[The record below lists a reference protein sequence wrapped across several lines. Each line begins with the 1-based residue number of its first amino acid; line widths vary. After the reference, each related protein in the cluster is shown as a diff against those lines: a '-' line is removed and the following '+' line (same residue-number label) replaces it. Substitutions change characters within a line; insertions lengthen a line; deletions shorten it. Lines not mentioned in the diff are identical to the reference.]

1 MADIS
6 LNTTVLYV
14 TEEVTEGTAVDPTN
28 GNQAVSV
35 TSDGFAIDASF
46 AVVERNNMTS
56 SIERPTGRLGI
67 KTSSASLTVEAKANT
82 IAGGAPEYDLLME
95 SALGATRANTNTI
108 TTLTTTNVSAIPV
121 SAITGLA
128 KGDIVMFK
136 DSNGYHITPLTSVDA
151 NGPAENDDTVTC
163 LVPFSVAP
171 AGNTAI
177 EKSTTFYGANSGHPS
192 LTLTAFMEDAFK
204 IQTAGCKV
212 NSLSLEGFEPSSIA
226 TFAFGLQGVGYDETA
241 STPSG
246 LTASYDG
253 AEPPTVLSACV
264 YKDGVQIPVS
274 AFGFS
279 LENTV
284 AQKLSTCAPN
294 GIVSQKITARA
305 VTGTF
310 TPYMDT
316 GSTALFDAFNAET
329 KFSLFAY
336 IANPGASAGQ
346 KKEVVAFYLPVCK
359 ITNMPKADA
368 DGLMQY
374 NIEFQAEPDATGSS
388 LFISFI

>member
-14 TEEVTEGTAVDPTN
+14 TEEVIEGTAVDPTV

-35 TSDGFAIDASF
+35 TSDGFALDASF
-46 AVVERNNMTS
+46 AIIERNNMTS

-67 KTSSASLTVEAKANT
+67 KTSSASLTVEAKACST
-82 IAGGAPEYDLLME
+82 AGGKPEYDLLLE
-95 SALGATRANTNTI
+95 SALGATRASTNNPTTI
-108 TTLTTTNVSAIPV
+108 TTTNVSVIPV

-136 DSNGYHITPLTSVDA
+136 DANGYHITPLTATAA
-151 NGPAENDDTVTC
+151 NGTNDDTVTC
-163 LVPFSVAP
+163 LVPFAVAP
-171 AGNTAI
+171 ASNTVI
-177 EKSTTFYGANSGHPS
+177 EKFTTFYGANSGHPS
-192 LTLTAFMEDAFK
+192 LTLTAYMEDAFK
-204 IQTAGCKV
+204 VQSPGGKV
-212 NSLSLEGFEPSSIA
+212 TSLSLEGFEPSSIA
-226 TFAFGLQGVGYDETA
+226 TFAFGLTGTGYDESA
-241 STPSG
+241 STASG

-264 YKDGVQIPVS
+264 YKDGTQIPVS
-274 AFGFS
+274 AFAFS

-284 AQKLSTCAPN
+284 AQKLATCAAN

-305 VTGTF
+305 VTGSF
-310 TPYMDT
+310 SPYMDT
-316 GSTALFDAFNAET
+316 TSTALFDAFTAET
-329 KFSLFAY
+329 KFSLFGY
-336 IANPGASAGQ
+336 LANPGASAGQ
-346 KKEVVAFYLPVCK
+346 KKEVIGFYLPRCK

-374 NIEFQAEPDATGSS
+374 NVEFQAEPDTAGSS
-388 LFISFI
+388 LYISFI